1 MKYTQRGSGL
11 FRTAAHRRPSAQG
24 NPALTPGIEG
34 VEMRKVY
41 YNPMRNLATIVPFLA
56 AVFFIDAFLEKP
68 AVPQQPQAT
77 LKSAA
82 LESHEG
88 VTISAQP
95 WTDAATYKAK
105 FPKKSPLASG
115 IVAIDTIVRNDS
127 DDSMKIDLEQIRL
140 NVTVSEDNRQALRSL
155 TADDVADVMTDTGKH
170 DPTET
175 RRSPIPIPKGPKAG
189 RDKHWTEAQKAA
201 ADAAFATP
209 IIAPHKSVQGLLY
222 FDLQDQFDLLN
233 TAHLYI
239 PDIRALEKNHPL
251 LYFEID
257 LSH

>member
-1 MKYTQRGSGL
+1 
-11 FRTAAHRRPSAQG
+11 
-24 NPALTPGIEG
+24 
-34 VEMRKVY
+34 MRKDY
-41 YNPMRNLATIVPFLA
+41 YNPMRNLSIIVPFLVA
-56 AVFFIDAFLEKP
+56 AFFLDGFLEKP
-68 AVPQQPQAT
+68 AAQQPQAT

-105 FPKKSPLASG
+105 FPKKSPLGSG
-115 IVAIDTIVRNDS
+115 IVAIDTIIRNDS

-170 DPTET
+170 DPTES
-175 RRSPIPIPKGPKAG
+175 RRSPIPIPKGPKTG

-201 ADAAFATP
+201 ADAGVSSS
-209 IIAPHKSVQGLLY
+209 IVAPHHSVQGLLY
-222 FDLQDQFDLLN
+222 FDLQGQFDLLS

-257 LSH
+257 LSR

>member
-1 MKYTQRGSGL
+1 MAPVSL
-11 FRTAAHRRPSAQG
+11 ARRRAQAVLSAG
-24 NPALTPGIEG
+24 NPALPPGIEG
-34 VEMRKVY
+34 VEMRKDY
-41 YNPMRNLATIVPFLA
+41 YNPMRNLAIIVPFLA
-56 AVFFIDAFLEKP
+56 ATLFLNGFLERP
-68 AVPQQPQAT
+68 AAQQPQAT

-105 FPKKSPLASG
+105 FPKKSPLGSG
-115 IVAIDTIVRNDS
+115 IVAIDTIIRNDS

-170 DPTET
+170 DPTAS

-201 ADAAFATP
+201 ADAGLSSS
-209 IIAPHKSVQGLLY
+209 IVAPHHSVQGLLY
-222 FDLQDQFDLLN
+222 FDLQGQFDLLS

-257 LSH
+257 LSR